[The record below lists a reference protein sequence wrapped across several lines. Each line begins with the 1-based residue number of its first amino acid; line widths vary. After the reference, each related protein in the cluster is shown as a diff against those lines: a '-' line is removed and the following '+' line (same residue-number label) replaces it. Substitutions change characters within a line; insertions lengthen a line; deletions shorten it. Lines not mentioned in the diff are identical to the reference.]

1 MNIVTDKTFKYNL
14 ERLDLN
20 TREFDFIKNFFYL
33 TTDPNESFDTQY
45 DVEGFDIYKVV
56 ENGPT
61 KTEEEKSNNLM
72 LFHGTKNK
80 DHATGIL
87 KEGFRNSESGY
98 FGKGVYMTECS
109 CTAFDYTGVRLNDVK
124 GTEFLNY
131 VFVNEVSGSEKIQTF
146 TFTIGDALDMDE
158 DNTAELTH
166 PFEKHVKRH
175 SPQPTEEDYKEDML
189 GRRYRNLEIHGES
202 VLDEFV
208 ADAKVT
214 IPRYLIALKT
224 KKN

>member
-1 MNIVTDKTFKYNL
+1 MNNVTDITSKYDL
-14 ERLDLN
+14 KRLDFN
-20 TREFDFIKNFFYL
+20 AKDFDFIKNFFYSIFDEDKRFE
-33 TTDPNESFDTQY
+33 TEYVVESFC
-45 DVEGFDIYKVV
+45 IYKVV
-56 ENGPT
+56 ENGST
-61 KTEEEKSNNLM
+61 NEEKSNNLM

-109 CTAFDYTGVRLNDVK
+109 CTAFDYTGVRFNDVK

-131 VFVNEVSGSEKIQTF
+131 VFVNEVLGSEKMQTF

-166 PFEKHVKRH
+166 PFEKHVKRY
-175 SPQPTEEDYKEDML
+175 SPQPTEEDYKEDLL

-208 ADAKVT
+208 AEAKVT
-214 IPRYLIALKT
+214 IPRYLISLKT

>member
-1 MNIVTDKTFKYNL
+1 MNNVTDITSKYDL
-14 ERLDLN
+14 KRLDFN
-20 TREFDFIKNFFYL
+20 AKDFDFIKNFFYSIFDEDKRFE
-33 TTDPNESFDTQY
+33 TEYVVESFC
-45 DVEGFDIYKVV
+45 IYKVV
-56 ENGPT
+56 ENGST
-61 KTEEEKSNNLM
+61 NEEKSNNLM

-109 CTAFDYTGVRLNDVK
+109 CTAFDYTGVRFNDVK

-131 VFVNEVSGSEKIQTF
+131 VFVNEVLGSEKMQTF

-175 SPQPTEEDYKEDML
+175 SPQPTEEDYKEDLL

-208 ADAKVT
+208 AEAKVT
-214 IPRYLIALKT
+214 IPRYLISLKT